1 MTARPRATYANLMS
15 TLAVVLALS
24 TGTAYA
30 ANLGKNSVKAKNIA
44 SNAVQQRHISDGA
57 VQGSDLANGAV
68 GTKAIDDGSVASG
81 DLAGS
86 SVSGVKIADGSVGG
100 ADLAD
105 GSVGAAD
112 LADNSVG
119 APELANGSVG
129 TGELATNA
137 VTDAALAASS
147 VGGSEIK
154 DGAIT
159 GVDVAEDSLSS
170 ARMTTGVQ
178 NLLFNAG
185 TLAVNQ
191 TFGDVTVSNSSWP
204 GGAPSSGAQLSA
216 TWTQPAGTL
225 EVVSGIAR
233 VEFPESCS
241 ATASTP
247 RGLDMKITD
256 GSDRVIS
263 ASGAEYTGGNGYNGN
278 GFWNQQV
285 DLPGATFRAP
295 SNSDLATN
303 PEAFVDY
310 IHLPFE
316 MAELVTGGSA
326 ASRTVRVFMKRS
338 SSNCTPVVTDARIIV
353 YRYVDQS

>member
-1 MTARPRATYANLMS
+1 MTARPRASYANVMS

-30 ANLGKNSVKAKNIA
+30 ANLGKNSVKAKHIA
-44 SNAVQQRHISDGA
+44 SNAVQERHISDGA
-57 VQGSDLANGAV
+57 VKGSDLANGAV
-68 GTKAIDDGSVASG
+68 GTKAIDDGSVGSG
-81 DLAGS
+81 DLGGS
-86 SVSGVKIADGSVGG
+86 SVNGTKIADGSVGG

-112 LADNSVG
+112 LGAGSVG
-119 APELANGSVG
+119 ASELAGNS
-129 TGELATNA
+129 
-137 VTDAALAASS
+137 VTDSAIAASS

-154 DGAIT
+154 DGSIS
-159 GVDVAEDSLSS
+159 GVDVAEDSISS

-204 GGAPSSGAQLSA
+204 GGAPSSGAQLNAS
-216 TWTQPAGTL
+216 WTQPAGTL

-233 VEFPESCS
+233 VEFPEACS

-247 RGLDMKITD
+247 RGLDVKITD

-263 ASGAEYTGGNGYNGN
+263 ASSPEYTSGTDYNGN
-278 GFWNQQV
+278 GFWSEQV
-285 DLPGATFRAP
+285 DLPGAMYRAP
-295 SNSDLATN
+295 SGSDLAAN
-303 PEAFVDY
+303 PEDFVDY

-316 MAELVTGGSA
+316 MAEQVTGGSA

-338 SSNCTPVVTDARIIV
+338 SPNCSPVVTDARIIV

>member
-15 TLAVVLALS
+15 TLAVVLALGTS
-24 TGTAYA
+24 TAYA
-30 ANLGKNSVKAKNIA
+30 ANLGKNSVKAKHIA
-44 SNAVQQRHISDGA
+44 SNAVQQRHIADGS

-68 GTKAIDDGSVASG
+68 GTKAIDDGSVGSG

-86 SVSGVKIADGSVGG
+86 SVNGVKIADGSVGG

-112 LADNSVG
+112 LA
-119 APELANGSVG
+119 NGSVG
-129 TGELATNA
+129 ASELVANA

-154 DGAIT
+154 DGSIS

-185 TLAVNQ
+185 TLAVNK

-216 TWTQPAGTL
+216 TWTQPAGTI

-233 VEFPESCS
+233 VEFPEACS

-247 RGLDMKITD
+247 RGLDVKITD

-263 ASGAEYTGGNGYNGN
+263 ASGPEYTGGTGYNGN
-278 GFWNQQV
+278 GFWSQQV
-285 DLPGATFRAP
+285 DLPGATYRAP
-295 SNSDLATN
+295 SGSDLATS
-303 PEAFVDY
+303 PQAFVDY

-316 MAELVTGGSA
+316 MAEQVTGGSA

-338 SSNCTPVVTDARIIV
+338 SSTCSPVVTDARIIV